1 MYSFLA
7 SDSGVARVGLGPP
20 GRVFPSLQ
28 FSEKESSRKE
38 MFRKSRNPAQMG
50 DLMLVGFESDLPCH
64 TKDYLWLQER
74 PPRHTYTNHR
84 FSWLVG
90 I

>member
-1 MYSFLA
+1 
-7 SDSGVARVGLGPP
+7 
-20 GRVFPSLQ
+20 
-28 FSEKESSRKE
+28 

-74 PPRHTYTNHR
+74 PLRHTYTNHR